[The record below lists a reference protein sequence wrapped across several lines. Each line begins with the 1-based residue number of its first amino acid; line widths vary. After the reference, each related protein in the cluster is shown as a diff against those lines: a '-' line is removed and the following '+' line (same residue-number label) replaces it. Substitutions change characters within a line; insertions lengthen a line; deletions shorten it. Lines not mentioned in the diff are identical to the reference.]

1 MADSL
6 ACFHHCYFT
15 EIVAVFYTVCVWF
28 SGGNDACEY
37 NCSRREVFCVVYF
50 SYLSEF
56 NLIYSL
62 RQAALAVMAVTSC
75 SFHQA
80 FLSLLQ
86 PHTAQQPF
94 FPLTAFL
101 AGPPPP

>member
-28 SGGNDACEY
+28 SGGNDACEL

-50 SYLSEF
+50 SYSSEV